1 MQFTARISIETSAL
15 LELVQ
20 RTYQES
26 RGTFVSKGA
35 ALDAAV
41 LDLDWTKDYDFQEI
55 WLAIQ
60 RAPLPDLSAI
70 YADTNAQGNIV
81 KLEISAITRD
91 TINEYKQ
98 SLPSVYESRSVR
110 VGVVI
115 REFLKA
121 AYLHLSQ
128 EYWHDTLGQD
138 DTIIAQTTTES
149 GKAFQQP
156 SSDNKP
162 LDISDAMALVNQAQF
177 DIDQILNELRRQL
190 SNLSLK

>member
-1 MQFTARISIETSAL
+1 MQYTARISIETSAL

-20 RTYQES
+20 RAYQEA

-41 LDLDWTKDYDFQEI
+41 LDLDWTKDYNFQEI

-60 RAPLPDLSAI
+60 RAPLPDLSDI
-70 YADTNAQGNIV
+70 YADTNAQGNVV

-121 AYLHLSQ
+121 AYLQLNQ
-128 EYWHDTLGQD
+128 EYWQDTLGQD
-138 DTIIAQTTTES
+138 ETIIAQTTANSLKTSEQ
-149 GKAFQQP
+149 A

>member
-1 MQFTARISIETSAL
+1 MQYTARISIETSAL

-20 RTYQES
+20 RAYQEA

-41 LDLDWTKDYDFQEI
+41 LDLDWTKDYNFQEI

-60 RAPLPDLSAI
+60 RAPLPDLSDI
-70 YADTNAQGNIV
+70 YSDTNAQGNVV

-121 AYLHLSQ
+121 AYLHLNQ
-128 EYWHDTLGQD
+128 EYWQDTLGQD
-138 DTIIAQTTTES
+138 ETIIAQTTADSVKTSEQ
-149 GKAFQQP
+149 A

>member
-1 MQFTARISIETSAL
+1 MQYTARISTETSAL

-20 RTYQES
+20 RAYQEA
-26 RGTFVSKGA
+26 RGTFVSKGS
-35 ALDAAV
+35 ALDAAI
-41 LDLDWTKDYDFQEI
+41 LDMDWTKEYDFQEI
-55 WLAIQ
+55 WRAIQ
-60 RAPLPDLSAI
+60 RAPLPDLSDI
-70 YADTNAQGNIV
+70 YADTNAQGNVV
-81 KLEISAITRD
+81 KLEISTITRD
-91 TINEYKQ
+91 TINKYKQ
-98 SLPSVYESRSVR
+98 SLPSVYESSSVR

-128 EYWHDTLGQD
+128 EYWQDTLGQD

-149 GKAFQQP
+149 GKASEQP
-156 SSDNKP
+156 LSDNKP

-177 DIDQILNELRRQL
+177 DIDQILNELRRKL

>member
-1 MQFTARISIETSAL
+1 MQYTARISIETSAL

-20 RTYQES
+20 RAYQEA

-41 LDLDWTKDYDFQEI
+41 LDLDWTKDYNFQEI

-60 RAPLPDLSAI
+60 RAPLPDLSDI
-70 YADTNAQGNIV
+70 YADTNAQGNVV

-121 AYLHLSQ
+121 AYLQLNQ
-128 EYWHDTLGQD
+128 EYWQDTLGQD
-138 DTIIAQTTTES
+138 ETIIAQTTADSLKTSEQ
-149 GKAFQQP
+149 A

>member
-1 MQFTARISIETSAL
+1 MQYTARISTETSAL

-20 RTYQES
+20 RAYQEA

-35 ALDAAV
+35 ALDAAI
-41 LDLDWTKDYDFQEI
+41 LDMDWTKEYDFQEI
-55 WLAIQ
+55 WRAIQ
-60 RAPLPDLSAI
+60 RAPLPDLSDI
-70 YADTNAQGNIV
+70 YADTNAQGNVV
-81 KLEISAITRD
+81 KLEISTITRD
-91 TINEYKQ
+91 TINKYKQ
-98 SLPSVYESRSVR
+98 SLPSVYESSSVR

-128 EYWHDTLGQD
+128 EYWQDTLGQD
-138 DTIIAQTTTES
+138 ETIVAKTTAASVKTSE
-149 GKAFQQP
+149 QD